1 MFCSM
6 NGDASISGILTAASH
21 QWRQRMKEAHIVWPA
36 VMKVVVSALALFA
49 TLMAVFPAL
58 RLVIRM
64 SFFGH

>member
-1 MFCSM
+1 M
-6 NGDASISGILTAASH
+6 NGDALISGILTAASH
-21 QWRQRMKEAHIVWPA
+21 QWRQRMKEAHIVGPA

-64 SFFGH
+64 FFFGH